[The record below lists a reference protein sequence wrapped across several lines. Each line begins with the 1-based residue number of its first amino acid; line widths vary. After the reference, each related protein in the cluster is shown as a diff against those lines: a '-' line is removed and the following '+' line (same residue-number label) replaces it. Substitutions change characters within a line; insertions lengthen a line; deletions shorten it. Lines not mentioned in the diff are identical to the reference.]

1 MPQITIAMITM
12 NEEKAVAK
20 VIDDIRKAVKGHD
33 AEILLVDSSK
43 DATPEIAAA
52 KGARVVRQ
60 FPPQG
65 YGRAMGRAL
74 SEARGKV
81 VVTLDC
87 DDTYPTSDILPF
99 AAKVLS
105 GEWDI
110 VSGSRL
116 RRKPDSMPLS
126 NYIGNRVFAI
136 TGWLVTGVK
145 STDLHTG
152 MRAYSKALL
161 DDVDFELDGAALP
174 VELMLKPA
182 LLGYRVQEVFINYH
196 DRIGDSTLHKWDSTM
211 WTFKRI
217 FRLFRLRFVGAAARK
232 VTTTQ

>member
-1 MPQITIAMITM
+1 MPEITIAMITM

-20 VIDDIRKAVKGHD
+20 VIDDIREAVHGRD
-33 AEILLVDSSK
+33 VEILLVDSSR
-43 DATPEIAAA
+43 DATPDIAMA

-60 FPPQG
+60 FPPEG

-87 DDTYPTSDILPF
+87 DDTYPSSDILSF

-105 GEWDI
+105 GECDI

-116 RRKPDSMPLS
+116 QRKPDSMPWS
-126 NYIGNRVFAI
+126 NYIGNRIFAL
-136 TGWLVTGVK
+136 TGWVVLGVWT
-145 STDLHTG
+145 TDLHTG

-161 DDVDFELDGAALP
+161 ETVDFDPDGPALP
-174 VELMLKPA
+174 VELVLKPA
-182 LLGYRVQEVFINYH
+182 LLGYRVEEVYIRYN
-196 DRIGDSTLHKWDSTM
+196 DRIGNSTLHKWESTM

-217 FRLFRLRFVGAAARK
+217 FRLFRLRFAGAAARK
-232 VTTTQ
+232 LRTI